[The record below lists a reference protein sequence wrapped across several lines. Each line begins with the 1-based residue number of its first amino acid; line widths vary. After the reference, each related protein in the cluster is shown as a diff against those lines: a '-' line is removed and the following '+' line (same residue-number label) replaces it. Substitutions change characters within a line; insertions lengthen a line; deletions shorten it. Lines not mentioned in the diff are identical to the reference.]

1 MRDFMD
7 FLGDIA
13 QEQKDARAL
22 DEFPQIVA
30 RAQAQNRAAAAN
42 DPMLMA
48 GLVQQRPL
56 QEAAPV
62 APVERVEKAEN
73 PWWFFTQGILLGA
86 GMATLLLIGILI

>member
-13 QEQKDARAL
+13 QAEKDAREL

-30 RAQAQNRAAAAN
+30 RAQAQSRAAVVR

-62 APVERVEKAEN
+62 APVEREKEKAS
-73 PWWFFTQGILLGA
+73 PWWMFTQGILLGA
-86 GMATLLLIGILI
+86 GMATLLLMGILV